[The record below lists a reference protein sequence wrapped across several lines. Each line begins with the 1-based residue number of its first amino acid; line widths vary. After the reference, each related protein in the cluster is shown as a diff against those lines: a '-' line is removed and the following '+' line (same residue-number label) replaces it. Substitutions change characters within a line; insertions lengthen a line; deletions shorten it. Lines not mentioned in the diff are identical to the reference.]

1 MKELYSIADYVF
13 CDYGGSL
20 FSSIYLKKYILLP
33 LDYQSL
39 KKEAIGEENEFK
51 VHRNFV

>member
-20 FSSIYLKKYILLP
+20 FSSIYLKKKYILLP

-51 VHRNFV
+51 IAQKF